1 MHNRN
6 SDIIKGM
13 RVQLTKEDKDYARRN
28 NISLADMSDFVSDQV
43 MEDEVMRSW
52 EIIKNRDAF
61 DFSHTQFFP
70 RKYHRRKEL

>member
-1 MHNRN
+1 
-6 SDIIKGM
+6 M

-70 RKYHRRKEL
+70 RK

>member
-70 RKYHRRKEL
+70 RK

>member
-52 EIIKNRDAF
+52 EIIKNRDDL

-70 RKYHRRKEL
+70 RK